1 MFYVILIILAVVVGA
16 GLFFLNPL
24 VLYNGPFYGR
34 FDSLCLAALLLAW
47 RQLEPEPVRGRRLA
61 LWYSLGVTLK
71 TFPLFLLLGQGAITA
86 LAAPLRAGSA
96 DPAIEN
102 LSVGEIHY
110 FADLADEVGQLD
122 TALLRAEL
130 MADLVRDRSQ

>member
-1 MFYVILIILAVVVGA
+1 MIERRAHGIK
-16 GLFFLNPL
+16 L
-24 VLYNGPFYGR
+24 VLR
-34 FDSLCLAALLLAW
+34 FDH
-47 RQLEPEPVRGRRLA
+47 QLMITVRV
-61 LWYSLGVTLK
+61 S
-71 TFPLFLLLGQGAITA
+71 PLFLLLGQGAITA